1 VNFVF
6 AHLARRRHLNSK
18 STCLG
23 YIFLTFSLVHILIYQ
38 GMEQKSQM
46 QTIPCF
52 PAAHKQQQQQQQQN
66 KAKTM
71 PKQCQNVA

>member
-1 VNFVF
+1 
-6 AHLARRRHLNSK
+6 
-18 STCLG
+18 
-23 YIFLTFSLVHILIYQ
+23 
-38 GMEQKSQM
+38 MEQKSQM

-52 PAAHKQQQQQQQQN
+52 PAAHKQQQQQQQQQQN